1 MIGMIKKLAIK
12 ILDLFRYKKS
22 YAQDGED
29 MVLHSFFEVLPKDYK
44 GFFVDVGAHHPVRF
58 SNTYFFYKKG
68 WRGINIDATPGSMA
82 LFQWFRRR
90 DLNVELG
97 IGPEK
102 GNLTFYCFDEPALNT
117 LSKEV
122 AAERAQGGRY
132 KIKKEV
138 QVPILPL
145 REVLEKH
152 LSPGKKIDFLSVDVE
167 GMDET
172 VLRSNDWE
180 RFRPTFVLAEDSE
193 YQIGANTDNGRGVF
207 QLLSEK
213 GYRLVAKTQRTL
225 IFRDIQ

>member
-1 MIGMIKKLAIK
+1 MFKKLAIK
-12 ILDLFRYKKS
+12 ILDLLRYKKS
-22 YAQDGED
+22 YSQDGED
-29 MVLHSFFEVLPKDYK
+29 MVLHSFLEALPKDYK

-58 SNTYFFYKKG
+58 SNTCFFYNKG
-68 WRGINIDATPGSMA
+68 WRGINIDATPGSME

-90 DLNVELG
+90 DLNLEMG

-122 AAERAQGGRY
+122 ATERAKGGRY

-138 QVPILPL
+138 KVPILPL
-145 REVLEKH
+145 REVLEKY
-152 LSPGKKIDFLSVDVE
+152 LSPEKKIDFMSVDVE

-180 RFRPTFVLAEDSE
+180 RFRPTFVLAEDPD
-193 YQIGANTDNGRGVF
+193 YQIGAKTANVCGVF

-213 GYRLVAKTQRTL
+213 GYMLVAKTKRTL
-225 IFRDIQ
+225 IFKDLQ